1 MTHIARLLLFSTLLL
16 SPVGST
22 LVAAADEPLGVLVV
36 AHGSTPAWNAT
47 VEDSVAIIRQHTP
60 SQVAYLMGANNRTPQ
75 EAYDDLVAAGV
86 QRVVIVPLLVSSH
99 SSHYEQIRFIGRLR
113 DDYPGSDWMSLTP
126 LHGPADVV
134 GTQVLAKLVF
144 TASPGNVWRAAHVR
158 RQLQDRRIRHAERP
172 ERDRHAHRRA
182 GADQTDPVFI
192 ASLKSEAA
200 DFADGAVSPKV
211 GAAVRVTDVVT
222 VHAQYARGFRAP
234 PTTTSTPGSRI
245 PRAATR
251 RCRTRRSGA
260 KRT

>member
-36 AHGSTPAWNAT
+36 AHGSTTAWNAT

-60 SQVAYLMGANNRTPQ
+60 SQVAYLMGAKNRTPQ

-126 LHGPADVV
+126 LHGPADAV

-144 TASPGNVWRAAHVR
+144 TASPGNVWRAAAELYDTRVETDMVGRALVDFGFLSFSQHVDADAVE
-158 RQLQDRRIRHAERP
+158 DRRAVLTFDAHA
-172 ERDRHAHRRA
+172 
-182 GADQTDPVFI
+182 T
-192 ASLKSEAA
+192 S
-200 DFADGAVSPKV
+200 ADGLDMLSD
-211 GAAVRVTDVVT
+211 RSEID
-222 VHAQYARGFRAP
+222 
-234 PTTTSTPGSRI
+234 
-245 PRAATR
+245 TR
-251 RCRTRRSGA
+251 TGEPVRTRPTRSSSPV
-260 KRT
+260 